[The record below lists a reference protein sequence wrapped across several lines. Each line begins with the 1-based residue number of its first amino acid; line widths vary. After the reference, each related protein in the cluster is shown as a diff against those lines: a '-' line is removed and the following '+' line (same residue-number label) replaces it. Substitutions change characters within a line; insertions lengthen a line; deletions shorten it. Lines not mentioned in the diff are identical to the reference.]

1 MNRKNTVLHYVIS
14 ICTAIIS
21 LVLQVTAIVYLRT
34 GLYNEA
40 ETAFLLSYALI
51 AVVLLYL
58 YFICHLVNKIR
69 IKAKNHSI
77 TFTRMATSLAR
88 DYDGI
93 YYINTED
100 DSYVEYGVTDDDDE
114 TLRLVSSGDNFY
126 TDAEKNIKDSVCDE
140 DKQKMLKILS
150 KENIENAMNNNDVLH
165 EYFRIFVDGVERYH
179 NLKVIQGHGVEEKY
193 IVVGIRD
200 VDAQKRREIE
210 MKSAAEEGI
219 TFGKIAQALAS
230 GYEVLYYVDLETDEF
245 YEYCASEEYSKLDIG
260 SHGTDFFGTSQRNM
274 ERGDIYPEDYPMM
287 AAAMER
293 ESFINSMQT
302 RGFLS
307 LTYRLM
313 LNDLPEYVNL
323 RAVFPKNDD
332 KHVVIGVININEA
345 MQREREYKQQID
357 NVMNLAN
364 RDALTGVKNKNAYNN
379 LEAELNKQI
388 TNESKPEFA
397 IAICDVNNLKQINDT
412 RGHKAG
418 DAYIREACM
427 MVCRVFKHSPVYR
440 VGGDEFVV
448 VMRGDDYDNRNAL
461 LTELRTQVEIN
472 KEEGGIVLAC
482 GLSTY
487 NEHKDISVAE
497 VFERADYE
505 MYKNK
510 KILKSTQD

>member
-1 MNRKNTVLHYVIS
+1 MNRKNAVLHYVIS
-14 ICTAIIS
+14 ICTVLFS
-21 LVLQVTAIVYLRT
+21 LGLQVMGIVYLRT
-34 GLYNEA
+34 GLYSDS

-51 AVVLLYL
+51 VVVLLYL
-58 YFICHLVNKIR
+58 YFICHLVNKIG
-69 IKAKNHSI
+69 IKEKTRSI
-77 TFTRMATSLAR
+77 TFTRMANSLAR

-93 YYINTED
+93 YYIDTDD
-100 DSYVEYGVTDDDDE
+100 DSYVEYGIKDDDDE
-114 TLRLVSSGDNFY
+114 TLKLVSCGKDFY
-126 TDAEKNIKDSVCDE
+126 ADVEKNIKESVCEE
-140 DKQKMLKILS
+140 DKQKMLKLLS
-150 KENIENAMNNNDVLH
+150 KDNIEDAMNNNDVLH
-165 EYFRIFVDGVERYH
+165 EYFRIFVDGEEKYH
-179 NLKVIQGHGVEEKY
+179 NLKVIKGHGSEQKY
-193 IVVGIRD
+193 IVVGVRD
-200 VDAQKRREIE
+200 VDAQKRRELE
-210 MKSAAEEGI
+210 VVSAAEEGI

-230 GYEVLYYVDLETDEF
+230 GYEVLYYVNLETDEF

-260 SHGTDFFGTSQRNM
+260 ARGTDFFETSRRNM
-274 ERGDIYPEDYPMM
+274 ERGDIYPEDLPMM
-287 AAAMER
+287 VAAMER

-397 IAICDVNNLKQINDT
+397 IAICDVNNLKQVNDT

-448 VMRGDDYDNRNAL
+448 VMRGDDYDNRNEL

-487 NEHKDISVAE
+487 NKHKDISVAE

-510 KILKSTQD
+510 KLLKNIEE